1 MTEVNT
7 PTYIIELKND
17 LVKHIDTSLSDFM
30 ATIYKT
36 VALKEDVELIREEI
50 RGIRNEMGQM
60 QDDIKVMQDEMQG
73 MHVEMGGLATKEDLK
88 KLVTKDDFDKV
99 NNLIGKYA
107 VKNSSIEDI
116 LLTDHKP
123 RIMSLEKEVFVA

>member
-1 MTEVNT
+1 MIKEQT
-7 PTYIIELKND
+7 PTYITELKED

-36 VALKEDVELIREEI
+36 VALKEDVELIKKEMRLMREEM
-50 RGIRNEMGQM
+50 RGM
-60 QDDIKVMQDEMQG
+60 
-73 MHVEMGGLATKEDLK
+73 ATKEDQK

-99 NNLIGKYA
+99 NSLIGKYA

-116 LLTDHKP
+116 LLIDHKP
-123 RIMSLEKEVFVA
+123 RIISLEKEVFAA